1 MSDEQPPPT
10 GGRSGRRSGG
20 RAARQA
26 ARSKTS
32 TETQAYLTR
41 TMAPFEV
48 VSAEGL
54 ETIEHAADTILEET
68 GIDFRDY
75 PSALT
80 LLADAGAD
88 VEGER
93 VRFPRGMCRQII
105 QGSAPSTYTQHGRNP
120 VRNVQVGGDATV
132 LVPAYGSPFV
142 RDLDDGRRYGTIG
155 GERSCSPWTS
165 PFPSD
170 IWTWCIPT

>member
-1 MSDEQPPPT
+1 MSNAP
-10 GGRSGRRSGG
+10 RGRRSGG
-20 RAARQA
+20 SAARQA
-26 ARSKTS
+26 LRAEAS
-32 TETQAYLTR
+32 TEVRTFLTR

-48 VSAEGL
+48 LSVEGL
-54 ETIEHAADTILEET
+54 ETIEHNADTILAEM

-88 VEGER
+88 VDGER

-105 QGSAPSTYTQHGRNP
+105 QSSAPATYTQHARNP

-142 RDLDDGRRYGTIG
+142 H
-155 GERSCSPWTS
+155 
-165 PFPSD
+165 D
-170 IWTWCIPT
+170 IDELSLIHI